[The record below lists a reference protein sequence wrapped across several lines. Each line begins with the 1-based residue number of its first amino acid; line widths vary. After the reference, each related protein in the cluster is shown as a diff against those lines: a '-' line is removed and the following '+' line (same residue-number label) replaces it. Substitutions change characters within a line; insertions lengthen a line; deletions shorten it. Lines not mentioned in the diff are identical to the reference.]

1 LGRENKRKVAI
12 VSSIL
17 VALVLLASITWKLI
31 NSRTFQLF
39 GEIVP
44 RVETSERVVA
54 LTFDDG
60 PTPEAT
66 TQILS
71 ILRDRG
77 IKATFFV
84 IGGELEHH
92 PELGQLI
99 TQKGHELGN
108 HSYSHERMILK
119 TPSFIRDEIERTDQ
133 LIRNTGYQGP
143 IHFRPPYGKKFILL
157 PYYLSRTHRKSI
169 MWDVEPDSYA
179 EIARYPDKVVDHV
192 LAQTRPGSIILL
204 HVMYKSGTPSLD
216 AVPKII
222 DGLKQ
227 QGYEF
232 KTVSELSSKR

>member
-1 LGRENKRKVAI
+1 MRRVAIIGSICVAI
-12 VSSIL
+12 VL
-17 VALVLLASITWKLI
+17 FVAVTWKLI

-44 RVETSERVVA
+44 RVETSERIVA

-71 ILRDRG
+71 VLRERG
-77 IKATFFV
+77 VKATFFV
-84 IGGELEHH
+84 IGGELEQH
-92 PELGQLI
+92 PELGQRI
-99 TQKGHELGN
+99 AQEGHELGN

-119 TPSFIRDEIERTDQ
+119 TPSFIRDEIERADQ
-133 LIRNTGYQGP
+133 LIRNTGYQGS
-143 IHFRPPYGKKFILL
+143 IHFRPPYGKKFLLL

-169 MWDVEPDSYA
+169 MWDVEPDSDA
-179 EIARYPDKVVDHV
+179 EVARDADKVVDYV

-204 HVMYKSGTPSLD
+204 HVMYKSGGPSRN

-222 DGLKQ
+222 DGLRQK
-227 QGYEF
+227 GYEF
-232 KTVSELSSKR
+232 KTVSELLSKR